1 MECQC
6 FLAAS
11 DPAVGAAAL
20 WLQRSPSLA
29 SQQLQLPYA
38 SLGARSGSVEYARQI
53 EVDGLEV
60 R

>member
-29 SQQLQLPYA
+29 SQLQLPYA